1 MGDELSQSVPAKGK
15 RGGKRKGEEV
25 EPTWRMSDKLER
37 VAVLSYKDLQ
47 IDVDQTHGQVCSSP
61 ALCNV

>member
-1 MGDELSQSVPAKGK
+1 MGDELTATVPAKGK

-37 VAVLSYKDLQ
+37 VAVLSYKELQ
-47 IDVDQTHGQVCSSP
+47 IDVDQTHGQVCCSRP
-61 ALCNV
+61 FFK